1 MQAAL
6 MGGAAQLLLMDRV
19 PDHAVLDETVEW
31 AKTAVRVGAG
41 GMVNA
46 ILRKIAA
53 LRVEKLSAQA
63 RGQISL

>member
-1 MQAAL
+1 M
-6 MGGAAQLLLMDRV
+6 LLMDRV

-53 LRVEKLSAQA
+53 LRVEK
-63 RGQISL
+63 